1 MDNESLESNSL
12 TIIDLKN
19 AKQRDPSSVRHM
31 PSSKSQINRVTGL
44 YSISY
49 NVFTSKRSQQD
60 LLVEGHGPLVLTR
73 YLVSHS
79 LINGKAGH

>member
-1 MDNESLESNSL
+1 MDSGSLESNSL
-12 TIIDLKN
+12 TITDLKN
-19 AKQRDPSSVRHM
+19 AKQRNPSSVRHM
-31 PSSKSQINRVTGL
+31 LSSKSQINRVRGL

-49 NVFTSKRSQQD
+49 DVFTSKRSQQD

-79 LINGKAGH
+79 FINGKADH